1 MSPWRGLVWWAAALP
16 LLPLLLPLA
25 VHARRTALRLAPAAG
40 AAQGLAATAEQSGT
54 PLRLLVLGESTVA
67 GVGAACLEQA
77 LAGQLAV
84 ALARRLARPVQW
96 QALGENGIT
105 AGEACRRL
113 LPQVGERFD
122 LVVLVFGVNDTTHF
136 TSAAA
141 WRAALARLIERFRG
155 QGAAVLCTG
164 VPPLEHFHALPWLLR
179 QLLGWR
185 ARLLDAQLRA
195 QAQDSGARY
204 CGLSLAMRR
213 EFLAID
219 GYHPSTLGYRVW
231 AEGLAEVAA
240 ALYPG
245 R

>member
-122 LVVLVFGVNDTTHF
+122 LVVLDLTDPDTPAHQLYTREFFAQVKQLLTPQGAVTLHI
-136 TSAAA
+136 SKIVVGL
-141 WRAALARLIERFRG
+141 RPLRQPQRVLRG
-155 QGAAVLCTG
+155 QL
-164 VPPLEHFHALPWLLR
+164 VPMPVAKI
-179 QLLGWR
+179 
-185 ARLLDAQLRA
+185 
-195 QAQDSGARY
+195 S
-204 CGLSLAMRR
+204 RR
-213 EFLAID
+213 E
-219 GYHPSTLGYRVW
+219 S
-231 AEGLAEVAA
+231 E
-240 ALYPG
+240 
-245 R
+245 